1 MRKKLYNEL
10 KNNKNIPPQK
20 IKLKIKNIEK

>member
-10 KNNKNIPPQK
+10 KNNNNIPPKK